1 MRYQYVLIT
10 LALCMQVALL
20 YTLGVRIDK
29 DTGAVAI
36 EPKKI
41 IAPKTSPLPANVESL
56 ESQQVVTEAEL
67 APVLAQIK
75 PEPAAQLIQQMFFA
89 DNRDHQ
95 LIEQAIRDK
104 LEYDTGKRPAAP
116 LTDWM
121 VRGLTYLDLK
131 GKGLSD
137 IRPLSMLAGLQ
148 QVDLEKNRVNN
159 LSPLEKLPAL
169 NAVYLRNNPGLTV
182 EEVRRAG
189 RVMRQCII
197 VHNLK

>member
-1 MRYQYVLIT
+1 MRYQFVLIT
-10 LALCMQVALL
+10 LALCLQVTLL
-20 YTLGVRIDK
+20 WTLGVRIDK
-29 DTGAVAI
+29 DTGTVAI
-36 EPKKI
+36 QPKKI

-75 PEPAAQLIQQMFFA
+75 PEPAAQLIQQMFFG

-131 GKGLSD
+131 GKGLSV

-159 LSPLEKLPAL
+159 LSPLE
-169 NAVYLRNNPGLTV
+169 T
-182 EEVRRAG
+182 
-189 RVMRQCII
+189 
-197 VHNLK
+197 

>member
-1 MRYQYVLIT
+1 MRYQFVLIT
-10 LALCMQVALL
+10 LALCLQVALL
-20 YTLGVRIDK
+20 WTLGVRIDK

-36 EPKKI
+36 QPKKI
-41 IAPKTSPLPANVESL
+41 IAPKTSPLPANV

-75 PEPAAQLIQQMFFA
+75 PEPADQLIQQMFFA

-104 LEYDTGKRPAAP
+104 LGYDTGKRPTAP
-116 LTDWM
+116 LTDRM
-121 VRGLTYLDLK
+121 VGGLTYLDLK
-131 GKGLSD
+131 GKGLTD
-137 IRPLSMLAGLQ
+137 IRPLAMLAALQ
-148 QVDLEKNRVNN
+148 QVDLEKNRVND
-159 LSPLEKLPAL
+159 LSPLEQLPML
-169 NAVYLRNNPGLTV
+169 NAVYMRNNSGLTLA
-182 EEVRRAG
+182 EVRRAG

>member
-1 MRYQYVLIT
+1 MRYQFVLIT
-10 LALCMQVALL
+10 LALCLQVALL
-20 YTLGVRIDK
+20 WTLGVRIDK

-36 EPKKI
+36 QPKKI
-41 IAPKTSPLPANVESL
+41 IAPKTSPLPANV

-104 LEYDTGKRPAAP
+104 LGYDTGKRPTAP
-116 LTDWM
+116 LTDRM
-121 VRGLTYLDLK
+121 VEGLTYLDLK
-131 GKGLSD
+131 GKGLTD
-137 IRPLSMLAGLQ
+137 IRPLAMLAALQ
-148 QVDLEKNRVNN
+148 QVDLEKNRVND
-159 LSPLEKLPAL
+159 LSPLEQLPML
-169 NAVYLRNNPGLTV
+169 NAVYMRNNSGLTLA
-182 EEVRRAG
+182 EVRRAG

>member
-1 MRYQYVLIT
+1 MRYQFVLIT
-10 LALCMQVALL
+10 LALCLQVALL
-20 YTLGVRIDK
+20 WTLGVRIDK

-36 EPKKI
+36 QPKKI

-56 ESQQVVTEAEL
+56 ESQQVVTEAAL

-75 PEPAAQLIQQMFFA
+75 PEPAAQLIQQMFFG

-116 LTDWM
+116 LTDRM
-121 VRGLTYLDLK
+121 VKGLTYLDLK
-131 GKGLSD
+131 GKGLMD
-137 IRPLSMLAGLQ
+137 IRPLAMLVALQ
-148 QVDLEKNRVNN
+148 QVDLEKNRVND
-159 LSPLEKLPAL
+159 LSPLEQLPML
-169 NAVYLRNNPGLTV
+169 NAVYMRNNSGLTLA
-182 EEVRRAG
+182 EVRRAG

>member
-1 MRYQYVLIT
+1 MRYQFVLIT
-10 LALCMQVALL
+10 LALCLQVALL
-20 YTLGVRIDK
+20 WTLGVRINK

-36 EPKKI
+36 QPKKI
-41 IAPKTSPLPANVESL
+41 IAPKTSPLPANV

-75 PEPAAQLIQQMFFA
+75 PEPADQLIQQMFFA

-104 LEYDTGKRPAAP
+104 LGYDTGKRPTAP
-116 LTDWM
+116 LTDRM
-121 VRGLTYLDLK
+121 VEGLTYLDLK
-131 GKGLSD
+131 GKGLTD
-137 IRPLSMLAGLQ
+137 IRPLAMLAALQ
-148 QVDLEKNRVNN
+148 QVDLEKNRVND
-159 LSPLEKLPAL
+159 LSPLEQLPML
-169 NAVYLRNNPGLTV
+169 NAVYMRNNSGLTLA
-182 EEVRRAG
+182 EVRRAG

>member
-1 MRYQYVLIT
+1 MRYQFVLIT
-10 LALCMQVALL
+10 LALCLQVALL
-20 YTLGVRIDK
+20 WTLGVRIDK

-36 EPKKI
+36 QPKKI
-41 IAPKTSPLPANVESL
+41 IAPMTSPLPANV

-104 LEYDTGKRPAAP
+104 LGYDTGKRPTAP
-116 LTDWM
+116 LTDRM
-121 VRGLTYLDLK
+121 VEGLTYLDLK
-131 GKGLSD
+131 GKGLTD
-137 IRPLSMLAGLQ
+137 IRPLAMLAALQ
-148 QVDLEKNRVNN
+148 QVDLEKNRVND
-159 LSPLEKLPAL
+159 LSPLEQLPML
-169 NAVYLRNNPGLTV
+169 NAVYMRNNSGLTLA
-182 EEVRRAG
+182 EVRRAG

>member
-1 MRYQYVLIT
+1 MRYQFVLIT
-10 LALCMQVALL
+10 LALCLQVALL
-20 YTLGVRIDK
+20 WTLGVRIDK

-36 EPKKI
+36 QPKKI
-41 IAPKTSPLPANVESL
+41 IAPKTSPLPANV

-75 PEPAAQLIQQMFFA
+75 PEPAAQLIQQMFSA

-104 LEYDTGKRPAAP
+104 LEYDTGKRPTAP
-116 LTDWM
+116 LTDRM
-121 VRGLTYLDLK
+121 VEGLTYLDLK

-137 IRPLSMLAGLQ
+137 IRPLGMLAALQ
-148 QVDLEKNRVNN
+148 QVDLEKNRVND
-159 LSPLEKLPAL
+159 LSPLEQLPML
-169 NAVYLRNNPGLTV
+169 NAVYMRNNSGLTLA
-182 EEVRRAG
+182 EVRRAG

>member
-1 MRYQYVLIT
+1 MRYQFVLIT
-10 LALCMQVALL
+10 LALCLQVALL
-20 YTLGVRIDK
+20 WTLGVRIDK

-36 EPKKI
+36 QPKKI
-41 IAPKTSPLPANVESL
+41 IAPKTSPLPANV

-75 PEPAAQLIQQMFFA
+75 PEPADQLIQQMFFA

-104 LEYDTGKRPAAP
+104 LGYDTGKRPTAP
-116 LTDWM
+116 LTDRM
-121 VRGLTYLDLK
+121 VEGLTYLDLK
-131 GKGLSD
+131 GKGLTD
-137 IRPLSMLAGLQ
+137 IRPLAMLAALQ
-148 QVDLEKNRVNN
+148 QVDLEKNRVND
-159 LSPLEKLPAL
+159 LSPLEQLPML
-169 NAVYLRNNPGLTV
+169 NAVYMRNNSGLTLA
-182 EEVRRAG
+182 EVRRAG